1 MHSDTRDDGSID
13 DRQECQSGDVE
24 GHDTVKLAFEERVSL
39 CVSTPRVYVSAFLQY
54 GLDDLSLHGSLS
66 MKKTTVL
73 VAIAAAVVVE
83 DGGVDTVCVAF
94 IVATICLP
102 TYLPN
107 LPA

>member
-1 MHSDTRDDGSID
+1 
-13 DRQECQSGDVE
+13 
-24 GHDTVKLAFEERVSL
+24 
-39 CVSTPRVYVSAFLQY
+39 
-54 GLDDLSLHGSLS
+54 

-107 LPA
+107 IPA

>member
-1 MHSDTRDDGSID
+1 
-13 DRQECQSGDVE
+13 
-24 GHDTVKLAFEERVSL
+24 
-39 CVSTPRVYVSAFLQY
+39 
-54 GLDDLSLHGSLS
+54 

-73 VAIAAAVVVE
+73 VAIAATVVVE
-83 DGGVDTVCVAF
+83 DGGVDTVVAF